1 MWAKTLT
8 GVFLG
13 LILTMS
19 VCAAIGQFVSD
30 GMDIYL
36 FITYSCG
43 FVIWTGYMSWIY
55 TRNSLKKPLIISLT
69 VLVCSATVNAL
80 FFARIL
86 G

>member
-36 FITYSCG
+36 FV
-43 FVIWTGYMSWIY
+43 F
-55 TRNSLKKPLIISLT
+55 LKI
-69 VLVCSATVNAL
+69 
-80 FFARIL
+80 
-86 G
+86 